1 MIEFWFWRDSFPS
14 KEKRDMM
21 LELEAII
28 KSVSI
33 GKKITHGISIK
44 NYIKNSPWQY
54 NGK

>member
-1 MIEFWFWRDSFPS
+1 
-14 KEKRDMM
+14 MM

-33 GKKITHGISIK
+33 KKITHGISIK